1 MPVHDTRSKLY
12 TSFKPN
18 KSYQDFP
25 ISTFLNVSLI
35 SRVHHGF
42 ALVFEVSVIKAPLPT
57 AELILSECV
66 INIQVLYM

>member
-1 MPVHDTRSKLY
+1 MVRRYHVPVHDTRSKLY

-35 SRVHHGF
+35 SRVHHAF
-42 ALVFEVSVIKAPLPT
+42 ALVFEVFIKAPLPT
-57 AELILSECV
+57 AELIL
-66 INIQVLYM
+66 NVLSI